1 MLISLNDND
10 IDFIKSNFNQN
21 VHNLFLKYVNDE
33 HKKYLIEQISI
44 RQKISKKL
52 PFLIDNYKF
61 IFPSKLSYEQSS
73 SEKTAKYKS
82 EIIDYKFS
90 ADLTGGLGIDTF
102 FISKK
107 SDKHFYIEQ
116 NQELCEIFKHN
127 ATELNLQNIEILNEN
142 AENFIKNTNEY
153 FDLIYLDP
161 NRRADSGQKMYFL
174 EHSSPNILNMLDDL
188 KRICDKVLIKTSP
201 LLDISLAVKEL
212 KYVSEVHILSIENEC
227 KELLFLIDFKEVK
240 ELKYF
245 AVNFEKNNEQIL
257 IIENKDEIANY
268 NYAIKD
274 KFLYE
279 PNSSIMKLVIFDK
292 ICRNYNDNIF
302 KISKNSHLFTS
313 NNYFGDFPGRI
324 FEIISI
330 VKFSKKEILTFCKD
344 RKANISLRNFPI
356 SVEEFKKKI
365 GLKDGGDIYIFG
377 TTETNNKPII
387 FITKKIIKK

>member
-52 PFLIDNYKF
+52 PFLIDNYTF

-344 RKANISLRNFPI
+344 RKANIGLRNFPI